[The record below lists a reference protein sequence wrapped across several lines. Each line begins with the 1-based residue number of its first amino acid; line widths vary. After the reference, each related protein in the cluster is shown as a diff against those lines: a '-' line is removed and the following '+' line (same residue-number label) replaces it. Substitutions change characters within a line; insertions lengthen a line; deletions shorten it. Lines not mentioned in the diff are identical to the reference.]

1 MPFPVQAL
9 MPDLMPLQTPDAV
22 KDWRQKGK
30 GWQRMRWS
38 DSIANSMDMN
48 LSKLPEMVKDR
59 GAWHA
64 AVLGVTKNWT
74 QCSNWTTK
82 SCHNKIPLTGWQ
94 QTFFSLTLLEAR
106 NQWSSWQQIL
116 FLLRTLFLAF
126 VLHLC
131 YVTACSAVSSY
142 KDRNSSR
149 KRLHPLLILIT
160 SLEDPSSK
168 TASLGVKVS
177 TRVAGAGW
185 RQGRIG
191 TQTFNPYQVSCY
203 FLLSEEKWI
212 IWVMARVTIFV
223 CILN

>member
-1 MPFPVQAL
+1 M
-9 MPDLMPLQTPDAV
+9 LQSL
-22 KDWRQKGK
+22 GS
-30 GWQRMRWS
+30 QR
-38 DSIANSMDMN
+38 IGHNI
-48 LSKLPEMVKDR
+48 
-59 GAWHA
+59 
-64 AVLGVTKNWT
+64 
-74 QCSNWTTK
+74 TTEQQWK
-82 SCHNKIPLTGWQ
+82 SCHNKIPLTGWP
-94 QTFFSLTLLEAR
+94 TTDFFFPHTLEAR
-106 NQWSSWQQIL
+106 NPWSSWQQIW

-126 VLHLC
+126 VLPLC

-177 TRVAGAGW
+177 TCVAGGGW

-212 IWVMARVTIFV
+212 LWMMARVTIFV
-223 CILN
+223 CIPN